1 MLEEILAQIQAQRS
15 AGMGETGLRLK
26 KTAEEEESGLRKY
39 FNLLEQ
45 TGSVAETKDIGRKR
59 RRSKFRLGGSLL
71 GAIALTALTGGT
83 AAPHLAAR
91 LALGAGGGSL
101 LGSKVAQSTQ
111 PGGWRLKGATGLAPT
126 GMFFGAGRERAGG
139 QAKDLERYIT
149 EANKSF
155 DEAQY
160 VNAMTDAW
168 SAYKLAMLPK
178 SGNFLADIFKSKV
191 PGEIID
197 DIPIDEQEAF
207 V

>member
-1 MLEEILAQIQAQRS
+1 MLEELLAQIQAQTS
-15 AGMGETGLRLK
+15 SGMSETGLELT
-26 KTAEEEESGLRKY
+26 KTAEGEQSALRKY
-39 FNLLEQ
+39 FNLIRE
-45 TGSVAETKDIGRKR
+45 TGSEAETEDIGRKR

-71 GAIALTALTGGT
+71 GAIALTALTGG
-83 AAPHLAAR
+83 ASAPHLAAR
-91 LALGAGGGSL
+91 LAAGAGGGSL
-101 LGSKVAQSTQ
+101 LGSKYAQSTQ
-111 PGGWRLKGATGLAPT
+111 PGGWRLKGTAGLAPT
-126 GMFFGAGRERAGG
+126 GMFFGAGREKAGG
-139 QAKDLERYIT
+139 EARDLQRYLT